1 MPPAPRPPPAER
13 STAARNSAIAS
24 IVVITTRPRC
34 RLPDLST
41 WYAIRRVAACQ
52 VSAAS
57 RKRTGAAYPV
67 RLLIHIAMNDF
78 RGESALRE
86 RLLHRLRE
94 HDGTVPPPPAAE
106 TNGQITLSLTDVVRD
121 QISEQAF
128 DAAQEFPGLRK
139 RADIPP
145 HFRVFARERPQS
157 RHEMRIGQKPHVED
171 QVRIRRHSVAVSETH
186 DRNQHR
192 ALVRILE
199 SRRDSL
205 AQLLHC
211 TLRVFNDHI
220 RKLADGLHQRAF
232 VRQPFPYGKILSHR
246 MRSPGFDV
254 SPQEG
259 VLVRFDEN

>member
-24 IVVITTRPRC
+24 IVVITTRPRL
-34 RLPDLST
+34 RLADLPLC
-41 WYAIRRVAACQ
+41 YAVRRFAPSQ
-52 VSAAS
+52 VSADS

-67 RLLIHIAMNDF
+67 RVHIHIAMNDF
-78 RGESALRE
+78 SGESALRE

-94 HDGTVPPPPAAE
+94 HDGAVPPARAAE
-106 TNGQITLSLTDVVRD
+106 SNGQITLSLTDVVRD

-157 RHEMRIGQKPHVED
+157 RHEMMIGQQPYVED

-199 SRRDSL
+199 SRRDEV
-205 AQLLHC
+205 AQFMHVE
-211 TLRVFNDHI
+211 LRGFNDHI

-232 VRQPFPYGKILSHR
+232 VRQTFPYGKILSQR
-246 MRSPGFDV
+246 MRSPGFAV